1 VNYGQCN
8 ISRPETKCL
17 VKRVCRLKVKLLPGN
32 VDEMEK
38 GLHLAAFKLYNVF
51 LCIKVESND
60 RGLGDGFSS
69 WEVQTLGS
77 FQVKRSYNE

>member
-1 VNYGQCN
+1 
-8 ISRPETKCL
+8 
-17 VKRVCRLKVKLLPGN
+17 
-32 VDEMEK
+32 MEK

-51 LCIKVESND
+51 LCINVESND